1 MFSEYEVSVFLK
13 TPSVYEAAV
22 NIKKDFL
29 EKEAPL
35 LEISDHDF
43 LSLILMSPAIA
54 IANAN
59 DNISLFEEIALNKMA
74 RKMSKGGYF
83 LKADPVAGAMKYY
96 IKNIKYWE
104 DLFLEVINVCISAN
118 VDLEQ
123 LEKSSDE
130 EELTIDS
137 FAFIV
142 MKVPYIIVRFF
153 SSFFLQGEVEI
164 VEGHSISKAEY
175 QKILDLGKKLKFDN
189 LKVFK
194 AFCHTF
200 TVK

>member
-1 MFSEYEVSVFLK
+1 
-13 TPSVYEAAV
+13 
-22 NIKKDFL
+22 DFL
-29 EKEAPL
+29 EKEAPF

-43 LSLILMSPAIA
+43 LSLILMSPAIS

-96 IKNIKYWE
+96 IKNIRYWE
-104 DLFLEVINVCISAN
+104 DLFLDVINVLIAAN

-123 LEKSSDE
+123 LDKNSE
-130 EELTIDS
+130 EEQLTIDS
-137 FAFIV
+137 FAQIV
-142 MKVPYIIVRFF
+142 MTIPYVIVRFF

-164 VEGHSISKAEY
+164 VEGHTISKTEY
-175 QKILDLGKKLKFDN
+175 QRVLDLGVKLKFNN
-189 LKVFK
+189 LKVFN